1 MRPPSVEAGVEAG
14 AGAGGVAARCTAAGG
29 AVAGVASALRAGTE
43 PEVRAADDP
52 VWVSA
57 GAGRLLMGCG
67 VAAAGVGGGLLGGDD
82 AVRPVTARCTLG
94 AVLAAG
100 DPAEA
105 TGGVGAVLDV
115 PGDGELPGAGGEAAV
130 VAVVVGKGWAGP
142 VGTAGAVGVAPA
154 IGEGPASPATGT
166 GTARCTRTGSGPGVV
181 GREPSGTARSW
192 RGTAR

>member
-1 MRPPSVEAGVEAG
+1 M
-14 AGAGGVAARCTAAGG
+14 
-29 AVAGVASALRAGTE
+29 AVV
-43 PEVRAADDP
+43 
-52 VWVSA
+52 
-57 GAGRLLMGCG
+57 
-67 VAAAGVGGGLLGGDD
+67 GVGGGLLGGDD

-100 DPAEA
+100 DPTEA

-130 VAVVVGKGWAGP
+130 VDVVDVVVGDGRAGP
-142 VGTAGAVGVAPA
+142 VGTAGVMGVAGVPPA
-154 IGEGPASPATGT
+154 TGEGPASPATGT

-181 GREPSGTARSW
+181 GRKPSGTACSW